1 MEEVKKKRTPIVAA
15 NWKMNKTCA
24 ETVSFLSRLLYF
36 LEDLEGDVEVLVF
49 PPFTALRSATTF
61 LESGQQAK
69 GIFPEIGAQ
78 NMHWE
83 ASGAYTGEISP
94 LMLKEFGIRYVILGH
109 SERRRIF
116 KESSEV
122 ILKKVRAALENDL
135 IPLICVGETLEE
147 REEERTEEVIKEQL
161 LDILYYFREKQ
172 PSNFVIAYEPVWAIG
187 TGVAATPE
195 VANDACRFIRALVGS
210 VLSPETAAQIRIL
223 YGGSVDPSNFR
234 EFLLEPEIDGGLVGT
249 ASLHVEK
256 FAELIKTALNY
267 G

>member
-24 ETVSFLSRLLYF
+24 ETVSFLSKLLYF

-78 NMHWE
+78 NMHWKLPVLTPE
-83 ASGAYTGEISP
+83 KFPPYAERVWNQVCDTRAFRE
-94 LMLKEFGIRYVILGH
+94 KKDFQGIQRSYP
-109 SERRRIF
+109 E
-116 KESSEV
+116 
-122 ILKKVRAALENDL
+122 KVRAALENDL

-234 EFLLEPEIDGGLVGT
+234 EYLLEPEIDGGLVGT